1 MNETTVYWIRLP
13 EHTDIATQ
21 GYVGVSK
28 NHKRR
33 FNEHKKQCSNGTHV
47 NPHLSDAFSTY
58 GADTFVVEE
67 FYTGSKEDCYAKEA
81 KLRPSTNV
89 GWNVAPGGK
98 GGPGWSKETCKNGKV
113 GGRPCIAAPQPRPIC
128 NHCKF
133 SLAKPN
139 GKSKHGFQK
148 WHKYCEDC
156 AKSMYN
162 GRFKHLQHKEN
173 TCEECKFVPEDR
185 IQLDLVYVDGN
196 KNNKKKNNLLT
207 LCANCAR
214 LYNKRT
220 RTGKKSIMHVTVDGD
235 TRIS

>member
-1 MNETTVYWIRLP
+1 MKTAVYWIKLS
-13 EHTDIATQ
+13 EHTDITTQ

-28 NHKRR
+28 DHSRR
-33 FNEHKKQCSNGTHV
+33 FREHQKQCKNGKHV
-47 NPHLSDAFSTY
+47 NPYLSAAFSKYGSDAFIVEVY
-58 GADTFVVEE
+58 FVGDKQE
-67 FYTGSKEDCYAKEA
+67 CYDKEA
-81 KLRPSTNV
+81 ELRPATNI

-98 GGPGWSKETCKNGKV
+98 GGPGWSKETCKNGKL
-113 GGRPCIAAPQPRPIC
+113 GGRPTIKEQQPRPIC

-133 SLAKPN
+133 SLTKPN

-156 AKSMYN
+156 AKSIYS
-162 GRFKHLQHKEN
+162 GRFKHLQHKSN
-173 TCEECKFVPEDR
+173 TCEECAFIPEDR

-214 LYNKRT
+214 LYNKKL
-220 RTGKKSIMHVTVDGD
+220 RTGKKSIMNATVDGD